1 MAEEDNTPWY
11 DKVSGFMGLG
21 DSKTVDPA
29 TGLTPQQQN
38 LIGYNQ
44 LGSLGALLLA
54 AGQKQMPGERAKYLA
69 QIGNIPGQYTQQQQA
84 LMKQQMLGLQAQKL
98 RQEVQGNEEF
108 NARLKQAMGGAPT
121 AGATGAGTTTATP
134 PAAGATTAGAGTGVF
149 GNLTQEDLASLA
161 SLPVAQRQEAAKQ
174 LMIKRSTET
183 RTNEVPLTAE
193 ERKQMDIPEGQPA
206 FKKVTYY
213 PSGKTEV
220 TGYHVPTI
228 NRPENVMEKGF
239 MGLAVKNFEES
250 QDAAKAAR
258 DSMTTSNTLTDLLDE
273 GIFSGSFAP
282 QKLQAAKYA
291 KAATDL
297 LGIKPGA
304 DLQKTIESTESYR
317 AAVKD
322 KVLGIAKALGANP
335 SNTDRDFAL
344 DVAGG
349 NIALDEGTMRRILA
363 KDAELNKTKIERH
376 NQLVQDY
383 QQGELSDSM
392 KKLLSPLMK
401 PIEAPAYVPKKK
413 EAEAPAAPTAR
424 TLAPQ
429 DQAALDWASNNPND
443 PRAAQIKQRL
453 GVQ

>member
-1 MAEEDNTPWY
+1 
-11 DKVSGFMGLG
+11 MGLS
-21 DSKTVDPA
+21 DDKTVDEK
-29 TGLTPQQQN
+29 TGLTPQQRN
-38 LIGYNQ
+38 LMGYNQ
-44 LGSLGALLLA
+44 LGQLGALLMA
-54 AGQKQMPGERAKYLA
+54 AGQKQMPADRAKYLA
-69 QIGNIPGQYTQQQQA
+69 QIGNIPNQMTQQQNA
-84 LMKQQMLGLQAQKL
+84 LMQQQMLNLQAKKL
-98 RQEVQGNEEF
+98 RQEVQGNEDF
-108 NARLKQAMGGAPT
+108 SARLKIAMGGAPV
-121 AGATGAGTTTATP
+121 AGGAGAAGGATGGATATP
-134 PAAGATTAGAGTGVF
+134 PVAGAATAGAATGTF
-149 GNLTQEDLASLA
+149 GNLSREDLASI
-161 SLPVAQRQEAAKQ
+161 STLPPAMQQEAAKQ
-174 LMIKRSTET
+174 LMMKRSTET

-213 PSGKTEV
+213 PSGKTEI

-228 NRPENVMEKGF
+228 NRPENVMEKQF

-250 QDAAKAAR
+250 QDAAKNAR

-273 GIFSGSFAP
+273 GIFSGSFAG

-304 DLQKTIESTESYR
+304 DLQKTIESTEAYR

-413 EAEAPAAPTAR
+413 EAETPAAPTAR
-424 TLAPQ
+424 TFAPQ
-429 DQAALDWASNNPND
+429 DQAALDWASKNPND

>member
-1 MAEEDNTPWY
+1 MVEDPSWMDN
-11 DKVSGFMGLG
+11 VRSFMGLG
-21 DSKTVDPA
+21 DDKTVDEK

-44 LGSLGALLLA
+44 LGSLGALLMA
-54 AGQKQMPGERAKYLA
+54 AGQKQMPADRAKYLA
-69 QIGNIPGQYTQQQQA
+69 QIGNIPGQMQQQMSAAMQ
-84 LMKQQMLGLQAQKL
+84 QQMTNLQAKKL

-108 NARLKQAMGGAPT
+108 NARLKAAMGGAPAAV
-121 AGATGAGTTTATP
+121 AGAATETP
-134 PAAGATTAGAGTGVF
+134 PTGGATGVF

-161 SLPVAQRQEAAKQ
+161 SLPVQMRQEAAKQ
-174 LMIKRSTET
+174 LMMKRSTET

-213 PSGKTEV
+213 PSGKTEI

-250 QDAAKAAR
+250 QDAAKGAR
-258 DSMTTSNTLTDLLDE
+258 DSMTASNTLTDLLDE

-297 LGIKPGA
+297 LGIKSGPE
-304 DLQKTIESTESYR
+304 LQKTIESTEAYR

-363 KDAELNKTKIERH
+363 KDAELNKTKIDRH
-376 NQLVQDY
+376 NQLVQEY

-392 KKLLSPLMK
+392 KKLLSPMMR
-401 PIEAPAYVPKKK
+401 PIEAPVYTPKKK
-413 EAEAPAAPTAR
+413 EAEATTAPTAR
-424 TLAPQ
+424 TFAPQ
-429 DQAALDWASNNPND
+429 DQAALDWASKNPND

>member
-1 MAEEDNTPWY
+1 MVDDPSWMDN
-11 DKVSGFMGLG
+11 VRSFMGLG
-21 DSKTVDPA
+21 DDKTVDEK

-44 LGSLGALLLA
+44 LGTLGALLMA
-54 AGQKQMPGERAKYLA
+54 AGQKQMPADRAKYLA
-69 QIGNIPGQYTQQQQA
+69 QIGQIPGQMSQQQNA
-84 LMKQQMLGLQAQKL
+84 LMQQQMLGIQAKKL

-108 NARLKQAMGGAPT
+108 NARLKQAMGGAPV
-121 AGATGAGTTTATP
+121 AGATGTV
-134 PAAGATTAGAGTGVF
+134 AGATAAAPTAGAPTGTGIF

-174 LMIKRSTET
+174 LMMKRSTET
-183 RTNEVPLTAE
+183 RTTEVPLTPE

-206 FKKVTYY
+206 FKKMTYY
-213 PSGKTEV
+213 PSGKTEI

-258 DSMTTSNTLTDLLDE
+258 DSMTASNTLTDLLDE

-297 LGIKPGA
+297 LGIKAGPE
-304 DLQKTIESTESYR
+304 LQKTIESTEAYR

-392 KKLLSPLMK
+392 KKLLTPLMK

-413 EAEAPAAPTAR
+413 EAETPAASAAR

-429 DQAALDWASNNPND
+429 DQAALDWASKNPND

>member
-21 DSKTVDPA
+21 DNKTVDPN

-69 QIGNIPGQYTQQQQA
+69 QIGNIPAQYTQQQQA

-108 NARLKQAMGGAPT
+108 NARLKAAMGGAPA
-121 AGATGAGTTTATP
+121 AGATGAGTTTVTP
-134 PAAGATTAGAGTGVF
+134 PAASATTAGAGTGVF

-228 NRPENVMEKGF
+228 NRPENVMEKQF

-273 GIFSGSFAP
+273 GIFSGSFAG

-304 DLQKTIESTESYR
+304 ELQKTIESTEAYR

-429 DQAALDWASNNPND
+429 DQAALDWASKNPND

>member
-1 MAEEDNTPWY
+1 MADDSFLGGLFGPPDNT
-11 DKVSGFMGLG
+11 
-21 DSKTVDPA
+21 TVDPT
-29 TGLTPQQQN
+29 TGLTAAQRQQSIYSTFGN
-38 LIGYNQ
+38 
-44 LGSLGALLLA
+44 LGALLMA
-54 AGQKQMPGERAKYLA
+54 AGQKQMPADRAKYLA
-69 QIGNIPGQYTQQQQA
+69 QIGNIPGQMNQQQQA
-84 LMKQQMLGLQAQKL
+84 LMQQQMLGLQAQKL

-108 NARLKQAMGGAPT
+108 NARLKTAMGGAP
-121 AGATGAGTTTATP
+121 AAATGAGAATATP
-134 PAAGATTAGAGTGVF
+134 PAAGGATAATGTGVL

-161 SLPVAQRQEAAKQ
+161 SLPVSMRQEAAKQ
-174 LMIKRSTET
+174 LMMKRSTET

-228 NRPENVMEKGF
+228 NRAEDVMGKGF
-239 MGLAVKNFEES
+239 MQLAVKNFEES
-250 QDAAKAAR
+250 SDAAKGAR

-297 LGIKPGA
+297 LGIKAGPE
-304 DLQKTIESTESYR
+304 LQKTIESTEAYR

-383 QQGELSDSM
+383 QQGELSDPM
-392 KKLLSPLMK
+392 KKLLSPLLK
-401 PIEAPAYVPKKK
+401 PIEAPVYTPKKK

-424 TLAPQ
+424 TFAPQ
-429 DQAALDWASNNPND
+429 DQAALDWASKNPND

>member
-1 MAEEDNTPWY
+1 
-11 DKVSGFMGLG
+11 
-21 DSKTVDPA
+21 
-29 TGLTPQQQN
+29 
-38 LIGYNQ
+38 
-44 LGSLGALLLA
+44 
-54 AGQKQMPGERAKYLA
+54 
-69 QIGNIPGQYTQQQQA
+69 
-84 LMKQQMLGLQAQKL
+84 
-98 RQEVQGNEEF
+98 
-108 NARLKQAMGGAPT
+108 
-121 AGATGAGTTTATP
+121 
-134 PAAGATTAGAGTGVF
+134 
-149 GNLTQEDLASLA
+149 
-161 SLPVAQRQEAAKQ
+161 
-174 LMIKRSTET
+174 
-183 RTNEVPLTAE
+183 
-193 ERKQMDIPEGQPA
+193 MDIPEGQPA

-213 PSGKTEV
+213 PSGKTEI

-228 NRPENVMEKGF
+228 NRPENVMEKQF

-250 QDAAKAAR
+250 QDAAKNAR

-273 GIFSGSFAP
+273 GIFSGSFAG

-304 DLQKTIESTESYR
+304 ELQKTIESTEAYR

-322 KVLGIAKALGANP
+322 KVLNIAKALGANP

-424 TLAPQ
+424 TFAPQ
-429 DQAALDWASNNPND
+429 DQSALDWANKNPND